1 MTIVAAFDLDGT
13 LTERDCVVPFLTRA
27 SGRVR
32 LGRATIG
39 GIVTSP
45 SALRSRDRL
54 KAIGASA
61 LRGESLTTVED
72 LAARFATETVTG
84 WLRTD
89 TLDRLTRHQ
98 EAGHL
103 VVIVSASFAVYA
115 EPLGTHLGVDAVLA
129 TQLAS
134 IDGILTGELHGP
146 NCRGPVKVDRL
157 VEWLG
162 TRGLRR
168 DEVTLHAYGDS
179 AGDREMLL
187 DADVATRVAPVRRR
201 RRS

>member
-13 LTERDCVVPFLTRA
+13 LTERDCVVPFLTRT
-27 SGRVR
+27 SGRRR
-32 LGRATIG
+32 LVRATAG
-39 GIVTSP
+39 GILRSP

-54 KAIGASA
+54 KAIGAST
-61 LRGESLTTVED
+61 LRGESLTTIES
-72 LAARFATETVTG
+72 LAGRFAVETVTG

-89 TLDRLTRHQ
+89 TLDRLTRHR

-129 TQLAS
+129 TRLAS
-134 IDGILTGELHGP
+134 VDGVLTGELQGP

-168 DEVTLHAYGDS
+168 DEVTIHAYGDS

-187 DADVATRVAPVRRR
+187 DADVATRVVPVRRW